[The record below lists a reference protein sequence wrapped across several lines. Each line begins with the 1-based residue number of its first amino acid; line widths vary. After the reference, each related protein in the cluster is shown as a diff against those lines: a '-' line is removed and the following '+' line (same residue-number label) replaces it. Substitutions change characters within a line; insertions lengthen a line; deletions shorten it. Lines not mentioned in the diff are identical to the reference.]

1 MILTDK
7 NHLTSHWMKLGYAN
21 ICPSSLFFSF
31 VLEKIVWIQFCF
43 KDRVIQC
50 QCVQCLCGP
59 QCHQS
64 PDCDIRTSLCSPPVN
79 KMSMCLRGLLT
90 MFKEIRKL
98 RISHTA
104 DRIFIGLFT
113 LMLHKVSFIRIKSRG
128 KPLAERNVLAVIEM
142 SIFR

>member
-1 MILTDK
+1 MQIYVLHHYSLVLSLK
-7 NHLTSHWMKLGYAN
+7 KLYEY
-21 ICPSSLFFSF
+21 SF
-31 VLEKIVWIQFCF
+31 ASRIESFNATE
-43 KDRVIQC
+43 
-50 QCVQCLCGP
+50 CVQCLCRP

-64 PDCDIRTSLCSPPVN
+64 RTSLCSPPVN

-90 MFKEIRKL
+90 MFKEVRKL

-113 LMLHKVSFIRIKSRG
+113 LNCYIKFRLYELYIYRG